1 MKLRMSALFDE
12 KKASHVAAFFLFK
25 ANQKRGNLTVLKLMK
40 LMYLAE
46 RTSYARFGEPI
57 TGDRLVSM
65 PHGPVLSQT
74 LDLINNGSQAQNNG
88 GWDDWIAERSGRDLA
103 LKDPSTIRTPKEDL
117 DHLSDSDLE
126 ILEGIWNQF
135 GSLSA
140 KKLEAFTHNPKNCP
154 EWEDPDG
161 SSIPIKMEVLLSAL
175 QFSKDESSSLILKI
189 QQRAWVATLTN

>member
-1 MKLRMSALFDE
+1 MSSLFDE

-57 TGDRLVSM
+57 IGDRLVSM

-74 LDLINNGSQAQNNG
+74 LDLINNGPQTQITG
-88 GWDDWIAERSGRDLA
+88 GWDDWIAERSGRDLV
-103 LKDPSTIRTPKEDL
+103 LKDPSTIRTPKENL
-117 DHLSDSDLE
+117 DQLSDSDLDV
-126 ILEGIWNQF
+126 LECVWGEF
-135 GSLSA
+135 GSWSA
-140 KKLEAFTHNPKNCP
+140 KKLEAFTHDPKNCP

-161 SSIPIKMEVLLSAL
+161 SSIPIRMEILLSAL
-175 QFSKDESSSLILKI
+175 QFSKDEASSLILKI
-189 QQRAWVATLTN
+189 QQRAWVATLVN